1 MKTLLEWIDG
11 LIPGTWSEPFFHWHQ
26 KRIILEDKQSNYPL
40 LFCLLQ
46 YVV

>member
-26 KRIILEDKQSNYPL
+26 KRIILEDKVITLCSFVFYSTWSN
-40 LFCLLQ
+40 
-46 YVV
+46 